1 MDLIGGLDD
10 TDDEEV
16 VIGGQPIMHM
26 GEEELTIF
34 RRRNIGFVFQN
45 YNLISVLNV

>member
-1 MDLIGGLDD
+1 LDLIGGLDD